1 MADMSNVKKVLGRRA
16 VDLFVTDGMKL
27 GLGTGSTA
35 IWAVRRVAEKLREG
49 SLKGIRAVTTSL
61 QSELEAR
68 ALGIPVGTL
77 NDADMAAGLDLTIDG
92 ADEVDGARN
101 CIKGGGGALLVEKIV
116 AYASRRFIVL
126 VDEAKISARL
136 CDRFAIPLEIAVPAI
151 ATVTR
156 AVQALGASSA
166 LGTTVSLR
174 QAVRKAGPVVTDLG
188 NLLLDV
194 TFAGPFDPRAMED
207 ELNRIP
213 GVLENGLFTR
223 KMPEL
228 LVGFADGRV
237 EHRALL

>member
-68 ALGIPVGTL
+68 ALGISVASL

-92 ADEVDGARN
+92 ADEVDGERN

-116 AYASRRFIVL
+116 AYASRRFIVI

-136 CDRFAIPLEIAVPAI
+136 CDRFAIPLEIAIPAV
-151 ATVTR
+151 ATVMR
-156 AVQALGASSA
+156 AVLALGATA
-166 LGTTVSLR
+166 SLR

-194 TFAGPFDPRAMED
+194 SFAGPFDPRAMEE

-223 KMPEL
+223 KRPEL

-237 EHRALL
+237 EHRAQ

>member
-1 MADMSNVKKVLGRRA
+1 MADMSDVKKLLGRRA

-68 ALGIPVGTL
+68 ALGIPVATL

-116 AYASRRFIVL
+116 AYASRRFIVI

-136 CDRFAIPLEIAVPAI
+136 CDRFAIPLEIAIPAI

-156 AVQALGASSA
+156 AVQALGAA
-166 LGTTVSLR
+166 VSLR

-223 KMPEL
+223 KTPEL
-228 LVGFADGRV
+228 LVGFFDGRV
-237 EHRALL
+237 EHRAL